1 MKAHPKKPSICLS
14 PVEQDR
20 LRRDEAERGTTA
32 PVTTTFLPVGPQEE
46 DSAALSGPGFP
57 PDVHRYVTEMVKHPQ
72 NVSGQRRIVAAFLRH
87 WGVGTS
93 DVAHSVVV
101 VVSELLSNAV
111 RYGEAEA
118 VGLSLTY
125 DSLLGKMRIEVNDHT
140 PGARAE
146 PCRPDDDQE
155 GGRGL
160 FLVDALTTAWGV
172 SEDGST
178 TWCTINLMAR
188 CR

>member
-1 MKAHPKKPSICLS
+1 MKAHPKKPSIRVS
-14 PVEQDR
+14 PVEQDH
-20 LRRDEAERGTTA
+20 LGRDEAERGTTA
-32 PVTTTFLPVGPQEE
+32 PVTRRFLPVGTQEE
-46 DSAALSGPGFP
+46 VFPAASCPTSL
-57 PDVHRYVTEMVKHPQ
+57 PDVHRYVTEMARHPQ

-87 WGVGTS
+87 WGIGTP

-140 PGARAE
+140 PSARAE

-172 SEDGST
+172 SEDGTT